1 MTDVLIRNVPDDD
14 LRRIDAEAVRRGLTR
29 NELLRREL
37 AKLGARDGR
46 LTLDDFHKFDGL
58 GDDDLMRDAWS

>member
-14 LRRIDAEAVRRGLTR
+14 LRRIDAEAARRGLTR

-37 AKLGARDGR
+37 AKLGARDGK
-46 LTLDDFHKFDGL
+46 LTFDDFRKLDGL
-58 GDDDLMRDAWS
+58 GDDELMRDAWS